1 MYDLR
6 DWMKRSEKYQA
17 FTVAIHSHGK
27 ALELGAECPISE
39 KILYLSGV
47 TNLIG
52 EVLRYIF
59 FVIVGVRG
67 LTCLYC

>member
-1 MYDLR
+1 M
-6 DWMKRSEKYQA
+6 
-17 FTVAIHSHGK
+17 AIHSHGK
-27 ALELGAECPISE
+27 ALKLGAGCPISE
-39 KILYLSGV
+39 KVLYLSGV

-67 LTCLYC
+67 LTCLLGKVLFPI